1 MGQTIKSAYGTY
13 PEEGFGTGRN
23 VALWFI
29 LRHRTR
35 VYLAGN
41 DWWVFARSI
50 YIHGFGKSW
59 WRLVTFFTIFWHPIK
74 LDSERVSWYVYIYFF
89 QIPQMWTF
97 PTVFILL
104 FLQPLK
110 KLSVSETKM
119 GWLGLILD
127 FVHFSPPLRGG
138 INRNTSFGHII
149 HSLFRLN
156 SDAIYLV
163 QMIEIWFVVLSST
176 VFFKLKCRKDYKS
189 FLYPM
194 WT

>member
-89 QIPQMWTF
+89 SNTTNVNISNSFYFTIFATF
-97 PTVFILL
+97 KKIICKRDENGMIGSHFGFCA
-104 FLQPLK
+104 FLP
-110 KLSVSETKM
+110 
-119 GWLGLILD
+119 
-127 FVHFSPPLRGG
+127 SP
-138 INRNTSFGHII
+138 
-149 HSLFRLN
+149 
-156 SDAIYLV
+156 
-163 QMIEIWFVVLSST
+163 
-176 VFFKLKCRKDYKS
+176 
-189 FLYPM
+189 
-194 WT
+194 